1 MILILTYHKV
11 LRRAEDKAEFY
22 TISAEDLL
30 RQMDLL
36 AASGYQPLQPE
47 ELATYQSGSKPGY
60 LLTFD
65 DGTLDHYEVVLPLL
79 ARYKTRGIFF
89 VPTARLDRE
98 GYLSTAAAQEMSRL
112 GQTIGL
118 HSHEHRRLDTLGE
131 EDIRVQMEL
140 SQEILGKIIG
150 EKPVYFAPPGG
161 FINRRVRDVALERGV
176 KVIRTMHWGYNKKTD
191 LAALDCVPIN
201 RFMSL
206 AQFQQVLHFR
216 RMAITYT
223 LKQFT
228 KRLIPAPTYEALRDL
243 LFGKIRR

>member
-11 LRRAEDKAEFY
+11 LPQKESKAEFY
-22 TISAEDLL
+22 TISEADLARQLDLL
-30 RQMDLL
+30 GQ
-36 AASGYQPLQPE
+36 SGYEPLQPAD
-47 ELATYQSGSKPGY
+47 LATYQSDSKPGY

-65 DGTLDHYEVVLPLL
+65 DGTIDHYEVVLPLL

-150 EKPVYFAPPGG
+150 EKPVFFAPPGG
-161 FINRRVRDVALERGV
+161 YINQRVRDVALERGV
-176 KVIRTMHWGYNKKTD
+176 KVIRTMHWGYNKKKN

-201 RFMSL
+201 RFMSH
-206 AQFQQVLHFR
+206 AHFQQALHFQS
-216 RMAITYT
+216 MALTYT
-223 LKQFT
+223 LKQIT

-243 LFGKIRR
+243 LFRR